1 MGRVRHLARQM
12 VWFIAALTPV
22 VLHAQTSIS
31 GFVRD
36 SLSGTPLVG
45 ASIQL
50 VPSATPWLAGR
61 MVTSDSIGRFRID
74 TVAPGKYLI
83 GFQHP
88 RLDSLGLDAVNR
100 TIDVDRAIR
109 FQRVDLALP
118 SGRTFVAT
126 LCGGRADSTGA
137 IIGRVSSAEEGTPV
151 ASGSVVVRFAQMRID
166 NGGVRKVQTQA
177 LAPFGSDGRYVACGI
192 PTDAPVLVQ
201 ARAGAGETLGKQ
213 GMSGEIEIVFTP
225 NVPLAHRDLLI
236 AMRTADSTVGAGA
249 APRATLARTGTAR
262 LTGRVISGD
271 GKPVSGARV
280 SVQDTDAFATSDSIG
295 AFRVAGLPTGTRT
308 VDVIAIGY
316 APVRASADLRPNR
329 ETPVTI
335 NIGNKVTTLSGVNV
349 TAKPD
354 RSGFVKRRA
363 TGNGYYLD
371 ANEIEARGAQ
381 SVASA
386 LTTAPSLRGNGF
398 DTANPTRPRISGR
411 SNCTPSAYLDGMQIR
426 DGLGGIDDLLTIRRV
441 GGIEV
446 YSNPAEA
453 PPQFRGSSNCAV
465 VVVWTKSYVP

>member
-1 MGRVRHLARQM
+1 M
-12 VWFIAALTPV
+12 
-22 VLHAQTSIS
+22 
-31 GFVRD
+31 
-36 SLSGTPLVG
+36 
-45 ASIQL
+45 
-50 VPSATPWLAGR
+50 
-61 MVTSDSIGRFRID
+61 
-74 TVAPGKYLI
+74 
-83 GFQHP
+83 
-88 RLDSLGLDAVNR
+88 
-100 TIDVDRAIR
+100 
-109 FQRVDLALP
+109 
-118 SGRTFVAT
+118 
-126 LCGGRADSTGA
+126 
-137 IIGRVSSAEEGTPV
+137 
-151 ASGSVVVRFAQMRID
+151 
-166 NGGVRKVQTQA
+166 
-177 LAPFGSDGRYVACGI
+177 
-192 PTDAPVLVQ
+192 
-201 ARAGAGETLGKQ
+201 
-213 GMSGEIEIVFTP
+213 
-225 NVPLAHRDLLI
+225 
-236 AMRTADSTVGAGA
+236 
-249 APRATLARTGTAR
+249 
-262 LTGRVISGD
+262 
-271 GKPVSGARV
+271 
-280 SVQDTDAFATSDSIG
+280 
-295 AFRVAGLPTGTRT
+295 
-308 VDVIAIGY
+308 IAIGY

-453 PPQFRGSSNCAV
+453 PPQFRGSGNCAV